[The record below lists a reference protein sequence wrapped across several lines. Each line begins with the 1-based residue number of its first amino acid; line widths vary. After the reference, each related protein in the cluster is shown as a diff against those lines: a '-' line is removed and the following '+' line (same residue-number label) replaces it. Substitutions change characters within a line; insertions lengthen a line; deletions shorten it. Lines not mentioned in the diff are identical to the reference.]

1 MRCKI
6 GKAHKS
12 PKFSKTSTGK
22 IVRPSKFAVYNRR
35 KIKIY
40 QRERISEKQETADL
54 VTLTEWI
61 LNINFIFC
69 AVK

>member
-6 GKAHKS
+6 GKAHKR
-12 PKFSKTSTGK
+12 PKFSKTKGK
-22 IVRPSKFAVYNRR
+22 IVLPSKSAVYNSR